1 MRYEQPIPF
10 YMAYPFLLPLDQE
23 QAQEKDLQVMK
34 SFYSRRAARIQEKAD
49 RECDRME
56 YDGSMMFDEYPD
68 RLMIEMVVDRIQKK
82 VTGED
87 GELEAEQFHG
97 GMQPPPGHRPPPPP
111 PPKPPPEKDPPEP
124 EDEEGAAAEIVEL
137 TEANPELICEPM
149 SPMPP
154 MNCVPPYIPPDIMP
168 FVLIGPFHA
177 WER

>member
-87 GELEAEQFHG
+87 GELEAEQFH
-97 GMQPPPGHRPPPPP
+97 
-111 PPKPPPEKDPPEP
+111 
-124 EDEEGAAAEIVEL
+124 L
-137 TEANPELICEPM
+137 SLIH
-149 SPMPP
+149 
-154 MNCVPPYIPPDIMP
+154 I
-168 FVLIGPFHA
+168 
-177 WER
+177 